1 MEVATKRLLH
11 PAGKNTGKILVPC
24 CTWKG
29 VPTAISGGVNISE
42 IPGCHLLRQ
51 MGSQCRSKKLLHGL
65 VSHELT
71 ACLSVFNLFFNAMNY
86 GHINNTVSSP
96 LSAGWPEKI
105 SMLAK
110 GGGLELFE
118 FLGAKWIFSGG
129 A

>member
-1 MEVATKRLLH
+1 MLHMEGC
-11 PAGKNTGKILVPC
+11 PYSYF
-24 CTWKG
+24 WWW
-29 VPTAISGGVNISE
+29 NISE

-51 MGSQCRSKKLLHGL
+51 MGSQCGSKKLLHGL

-86 GHINNTVSSP
+86 GHNNNTVSSP

-118 FLGAKWIFSGG
+118 FLGGKWIFSGG